1 MYYAKIGN
9 PGDGFTNQIF
19 ALITS
24 IMIAYENGEQ
34 IVIVDNFLN
43 DISKTTHTPISQILN
58 IDKLNAFLQNNYN
71 TIIIDKNNI
80 NFEIISVKYGT
91 DETNFIDL
99 TDYIKEHYFNQNKLF
114 ISKDCCF
121 NDIKGDP
128 CVGVVKK
135 LFIKYKIDYYDIVQ
149 MFDENLNSDI
159 NIHFDGPYIFKLGFS
174 NTYYDNMFDKILANM
189 TYTDDFMLKSQ
200 FVSNKIDKN
209 KKINVIHLRIENDAI
224 LHWSKFNNITP
235 DDFKECLKQ
244 KYIDLIIKYISKE
257 DETIILSSSLSNE
270 VVDFLSEHN
279 YNYKFIYK
287 FFDDREKNA
296 IIDLL
301 VSKCC
306 NNIFIGNFNIKNN
319 KGSSFS
325 YYLYKHIN
333 DNVIKIFIDLDH
345 IYDNEVVVKKESIY
359 YTIEELK

>member
-1 MYYAKIGN
+1 MYFAQIAKEWC
-9 PGDGFTNQIF
+9 GFTNQIF
-19 ALITS
+19 ALVTS
-24 IMIAYENGEQ
+24 IMIACENSEH

-43 DISKTTHTPISQILN
+43 DISKKIYTPISQIIN
-58 IDKLNAFLQNNYN
+58 IDKLNVFLQNNFN

-99 TDYIKEHYFNQNKLF
+99 TDYIKEHHFNQNKLF

-121 NDIKGDP
+121 NNIKGDP
-128 CVGVVKK
+128 CFGVVKQI
-135 LFIKYKIDYYDIVQ
+135 FIKYKINNYIIQQIY
-149 MFDENLNSDI
+149 DENLNSDI
-159 NIHFDGPYIFKLGFS
+159 NIHFDGPYKFYLAFS
-174 NTYYDNMFDKILANM
+174 NSCYNNMFDKILANI
-189 TYTDDFMLKSQ
+189 TYTDDFILKSE

-224 LHWSKFNNITP
+224 LHWSSENNITP

-270 VVDFLSEHN
+270 VVDFLNEHN
-279 YNYKFIYK
+279 YNYRFIDK

-319 KGSSFS
+319 NGSSFS
-325 YYLYKHIN
+325 YYLWKHIN
-333 DNVIKIFIDLDH
+333 DNVTKIYIDLDH
-345 IYDNEVVVKKESIY
+345 IYDSEVVVKKDNIY
-359 YTIEELK
+359 YTIE